1 MKVLKNLKVIGLSIV
16 FIGLVTGLGN
26 LLGWFTHTE
35 RLEMVELIRTKG
47 TIPVT
52 TAGFTELL
60 RAYPPPSTVNTAA
73 IIRLGPTTALRSGGY
88 VTPTGPLAYYDVNNH
103 RTPPILTFD
112 ELEQWATVSSYPWL
126 TWVIS
131 AIGFV
136 VTAVGVANDLR
147 RREQ

>member
-16 FIGLVTGLGN
+16 FIGLVIGLGN

-52 TAGFTELL
+52 TAGFIELL
-60 RAYPPPSTVNTAA
+60 RAYPPRSPVNTIA
-73 IIRLGPTTALRSGGY
+73 IIRLGPTTSIRSGGY

-112 ELEQWATVSSYPWL
+112 ELEQWATASSYPWI

-131 AIGFV
+131 AIGFL